1 MAGPRGRCHT
11 RVGHRQGKGS
21 VGRAG
26 SVTPARSPS
35 PAEPEC
41 KKDKYFE
48 FVIHITKN
56 PFGRKKLPDK
66 FAEFLAAREPVDVH
80 LREEFLAARELV
92 DVNLREASCGFF

>member
-1 MAGPRGRCHT
+1 VYSSSHADSEWRHD
-11 RVGHRQGKGS
+11 Q
-21 VGRAG
+21 
-26 SVTPARSPS
+26 
-35 PAEPEC
+35 
-41 KKDKYFE
+41 DFE